1 MLTALPLLLAFFQ
14 EVDFAR
20 SVKSF
25 IDVFAT
31 VEREGA
37 DPVDVKKAFFEGALP
52 GALRRLD
59 PHSVFFD
66 PDQFEQLKQMQKSTS
81 KGFGSVVSVLPGRVI
96 VLQTQ
101 PGSPSGRSG
110 ISAGDEILAVNNI
123 RLDYLDMD
131 QLVQVLSQ
139 SKQSP
144 AQLVVRRPGNAR
156 LLEFTLT
163 PQEMQAPS
171 VERVFHVRPGVGYV
185 RVGSFD
191 EDTGKLIHDAIE
203 KLGGT
208 KLKGLVLDLRNN
220 PGGVLPEAIK
230 TASLFL
236 KVGQKVLSAKGRKVA
251 DQDMNVP
258 VGNEPYTF
266 PVSILINSKSASSS
280 EIVAGALQDHDRGTV
295 IGEISYGKG
304 LVQNVFPL
312 SQQTGIAL
320 TTAYYYTPSG
330 RSIQKTLAGSALE
343 QTTAAAGGNYKTD
356 AGRPVKGGG
365 GIQPDI
371 EVQPERMTR
380 LRVALDA
387 SGSFPN
393 YATEFLKQRPAPIV
407 GDKFRVASVT
417 LDRFRIWLADR
428 NIQPGLGEW
437 SKDSDWI
444 AHRLTQEI
452 VNQAI
457 GVEKGDEIEAERDT
471 AILAALQAMKLQP

>member
-1 MLTALPLLLAFFQ
+1 MLAALPLLLTFFQ
-14 EVDFAR
+14 EETLAR
-20 SVKSF
+20 SVKTF
-25 IDVFAT
+25 IDVYAT
-31 VEREGA
+31 VEREAA
-37 DPVDVKKAFFEGALP
+37 DPIDPKKAFYEGVLP
-52 GALRRLD
+52 GAMRRLD

-110 ISAGDEILAVNNI
+110 ISAGDEILAINNI

-156 LLEFTLT
+156 LLDFTLT

-171 VERVFHVRPGVGYV
+171 VERAFLVRPGVGYV

-220 PGGVLPEAIK
+220 PGGVLQEAIK

-236 KVGQKVLSAKGRKVA
+236 NAEQKVLSAKGRKVA
-251 DQDMNVP
+251 DQEMNVP
-258 VGNEPYTF
+258 TGNVPYTF
-266 PVSILINSKSASSS
+266 AVSVLINAKSASSS

-295 IGEISYGKG
+295 IGETSYGKG

-330 RSIQKTLAGSALE
+330 RSIQKVLTGSAIE
-343 QTTAAAGGNYKTD
+343 QTTASTGGDYKTD
-356 AGRPVKGGG
+356 SGRPVKGGG

-371 EVQPERMTR
+371 EVQPESMTR
-380 LRVALDA
+380 LRMALDA
-387 SGSFPN
+387 TGSFPN
-393 YATEFLKQRPAPIV
+393 YATEFLKQRPAPV
-407 GDKFRVASVT
+407 VADKFRVSAIT
-417 LDRFRIWLADR
+417 LDRFRVWLTGR
-428 NIQPGLGEW
+428 EIQPGLSDW

-444 AHRLTQEI
+444 GHRLTQEI
-452 VNQAI
+452 VNQSL
-457 GVEKGDEIEAERDT
+457 GVEKGDEVEAERDT
-471 AILAALQAMKLQP
+471 AILAALRAMKLE